1 MARRRR
7 ETIAGTL
14 DFVRIAVAFGAGQG
28 NRLGGNEFVERN
40 ALAVNGDVT
49 VFRISNL
56 QKVHSNARQTYGLCG
71 GRAFVRGRQ
80 PQQTEVIHHKKKGGT
95 NQDANQEA
103 HPIILARAKAQFKG
117 SDRASC
123 IRKQWPPFPS
133 RIAGALLDFFV
144 SPNFPLRCDAGP
156 SKNEMNTIAPL
167 ELQALEKLREEEL
180 EEARAIQSV
189 MLPAESLRAG
199 AVTISHAFQPIAAV
213 GGDFLD
219 YFVLTDGTIGLYLG
233 DVSGKG
239 LPAALYAAL
248 AVGTLRGVHKTG
260 TSPHDVLGTLN
271 RRLMIRGMPR
281 RHAAM
286 QYGVFDPHSHE
297 LQVASAGMPGPFY
310 LCANGCRSLELTGMP
325 PGLFA
330 TSSYETLT
338 LQLQPG
344 DSVLFCTD
352 GITDAFDHKEDQ
364 FGIERLQE
372 LCDAHQR
379 AAPAKLLGRVFA
391 AVESFARGREQHDD
405 MAAALFHF
413 CG

>member
-1 MARRRR
+1 
-7 ETIAGTL
+7 
-14 DFVRIAVAFGAGQG
+14 
-28 NRLGGNEFVERN
+28 
-40 ALAVNGDVT
+40 
-49 VFRISNL
+49 
-56 QKVHSNARQTYGLCG
+56 
-71 GRAFVRGRQ
+71 
-80 PQQTEVIHHKKKGGT
+80 
-95 NQDANQEA
+95 
-103 HPIILARAKAQFKG
+103 
-117 SDRASC
+117 
-123 IRKQWPPFPS
+123 
-133 RIAGALLDFFV
+133 
-144 SPNFPLRCDAGP
+144 
-156 SKNEMNTIAPL
+156 MNTTAPPL
-167 ELQALEKLREEEL
+167 ELQAIEKLREEEL

-199 AVTISHAFQPIAAV
+199 AVMISHEFQPIAAV

-219 YFVLTDGTIGLYLG
+219 YFELTDKSIGLYLG

-260 TSPHDVLGTLN
+260 TSPHDVLATLN

-281 RHAAM
+281 RHTAI
-286 QYGVFDPHSHE
+286 QYALFDPQSHE
-297 LQVASAGMPGPFY
+297 LQIASAGMPGPLH
-310 LCANGCRSLELTGMP
+310 LCANGCRNLELTGIP

-330 TSSYETLT
+330 ATSYETLT
-338 LQLQPG
+338 LRLQPG

-352 GITDAFDHKEDQ
+352 GITDAFDRRGEQ

-372 LCDAHQR
+372 LC
-379 AAPAKLLGRVFA
+379 AAERNASPKEFLSRVFA